1 MTGGSELDSK
11 SIMIMAILVTH
22 AVIFVI
28 QVGVRRWTS
37 LEQPGLYGIYL
48 MLLPIG
54 FNCFGVDLSPL
65 FVAAIVLLGLF
76 LLLTGVNRSLAK
88 ERAS

>member
-1 MTGGSELDSK
+1 
-11 SIMIMAILVTH
+11 MILAILVTH
-22 AVIFVI
+22 AVIFII
-28 QVGVRRWTS
+28 QFGVKRWIS

-54 FNCFGVDLSPL
+54 FNCFGLDLAPL
-65 FVAAIVLLGLF
+65 VVAVTALLGLF
-76 LLLTGVNRSLAK
+76 ILLAGVNRSLVK

>member
-1 MTGGSELDSK
+1 MDGK
-11 SIMIMAILVTH
+11 SNMILAILVTH
-22 AVIFVI
+22 AVIFLI
-28 QVGVRRWTS
+28 QLGVRKWIG

-54 FNCFGVDLSPL
+54 FNCFGVVLAPL
-65 FVAAIVLLGLF
+65 FVAAFVLLGLF
-76 LLLTGVNRSLAK
+76 ILLAGVNKSLVK